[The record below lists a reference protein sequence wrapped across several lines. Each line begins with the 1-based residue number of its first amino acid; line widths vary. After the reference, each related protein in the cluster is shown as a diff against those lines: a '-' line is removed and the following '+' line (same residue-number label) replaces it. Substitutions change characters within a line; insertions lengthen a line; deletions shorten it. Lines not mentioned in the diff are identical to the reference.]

1 MSKVLW
7 EPSHDRMKKT
17 AMHRFMHQQ
26 GFKNYDDL
34 YQWSIT
40 KRPLFWEELAKFCD
54 VNFLKKQNSTLAVGE
69 SMTKDRWFDGAEL
82 NFAQHLLRYSGTRPA
97 IIFIGCFVRP
107 WLSCSVRN

>member
-7 EPSHDRMKKT
+7 EPSHDRKKKT
-17 AMHRFMHQQ
+17 AMYRFMRQQ

-40 KRPLFWEELAKFCD
+40 KRSLFWEELAKFCD
-54 VNFLKKQNSTLAVGE
+54 VNFLKKQNSTLVAGE

-82 NFAQHLLRYSGTRPA
+82 NFAQHLLKFSGTRPA
-97 IIFIGCFVRP
+97 IILLEKMPRDKRSA
-107 WLSCSVRN
+107 LTS